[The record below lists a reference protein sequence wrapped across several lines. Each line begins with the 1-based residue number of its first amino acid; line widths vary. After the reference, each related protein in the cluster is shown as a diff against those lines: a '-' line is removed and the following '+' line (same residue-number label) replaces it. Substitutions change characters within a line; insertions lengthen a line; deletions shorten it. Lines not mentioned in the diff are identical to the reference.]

1 MAMIKFLIGIALI
14 LVGSTVWNSNWFH
27 KEVFPK
33 EYWSKQVALLEES
46 IVMDQSMIRDAA
58 IELKKLQLTANLEVA
73 QEINTAKSLGFST
86 EDARR
91 DAVEMIKMEVKDLR
105 DDMEIWK
112 EMLQK
117 DREKLEKARV
127 RLSQVQ

>member
-14 LVGSTVWNSNWFH
+14 LVGITVWNSNWFH
-27 KEVFPK
+27 REVFSK

-46 IVMDQSMIRDAA
+46 IVMDQSMIRGAA